1 MFVDDRYDYIEKDI
15 DYYNEVLNDINNG
28 LGTKSELVLYL
39 IRYKNDINNKY
50 IKRVILNKDDELK
63 LDYGYEV
70 YCNYN
75 MTKLGE
81 AYKDMKRSL
90 DYFESKIK
98 KDDYKIDNYDVN
110 TVIRSI
116 AAVNDKL
123 KSFEKKAN
131 ESLKHNVKESFDDV
145 DNLDDGSCRGYG
157 LLVRNMNTGYITLL
171 CYNSKDL
178 AEQNLTIGK
187 LMEDETNY
195 DYSMYDEDLDIIFST
210 AKFVVEEIDARN
222 DINFYKEDGKKVYVY
237 GDDEDYYEIINDGM
251 WIDLYY

>member
-1 MFVDDRYDYIEKDI
+1 M
-15 DYYNEVLNDINNG
+15 
-28 LGTKSELVLYL
+28 
-39 IRYKNDINNKY
+39 
-50 IKRVILNKDDELK
+50 
-63 LDYGYEV
+63 
-70 YCNYN
+70 
-75 MTKLGE
+75 
-81 AYKDMKRSL
+81 
-90 DYFESKIK
+90 
-98 KDDYKIDNYDVN
+98 
-110 TVIRSI
+110 
-116 AAVNDKL
+116 
-123 KSFEKKAN
+123 
-131 ESLKHNVKESFDDV
+131 
-145 DNLDDGSCRGYG
+145 
-157 LLVRNMNTGYITLL
+157 L